1 MTYKKS
7 LFAILLCLCLVLTVA
22 CGNKQANDGG
32 SQESK
37 QAEASSEAKSPAED
51 HKGKALKDGV
61 LDLAT
66 NAAFPPYEYY
76 EGTEIV
82 GIDPEIAAAIA
93 QYLGYDYK
101 IHDMEFANIIASIES
116 GKVDGGIAGMT
127 VNEERLASVNFSD
140 SYATGIQAVIV
151 PKDSDIQK
159 IEDLKGK
166 KIGTQFG
173 TTGDQY
179 AQDDFGKE
187 FVQSF
192 DKAADAVVA
201 MLAGNIDCVLI
212 DNEPAKHFV
221 SQNDQLRLLDTEYV
235 VEDYAIALPK
245 DNPELLAEIN
255 QALEALKADGSL
267 QKIID
272 KYIKVD

>member
-7 LFAILLCLCLVLTVA
+7 LCAILLCLCLVLTVA
-22 CGNKQANDGG
+22 CG
-32 SQESK
+32 SK
-37 QAEASSEAKSPAED
+37 QTGNENSKTTKQMETSADDKSPVGD

-66 NAAFPPYEYY
+66 NATFPPYEFY

-82 GIDPEIAAAIA
+82 GIDPDIAKAIA
-93 QYLGYDYK
+93 DYLGYEFK
-101 IHDMEFANIIASIES
+101 IYDMEFSNIIASIES

-127 VNEERLASVNFSD
+127 VSEERLASVNFSD

-151 PKDSDIQK
+151 PQDSNIQK

-212 DNEPAKHFV
+212 DNEPAKYFV
-221 SQNDQLRLLDTEYV
+221 NQNDKLRLLDTEYL
-235 VEDYAIALPK
+235 VEDYAIAIAK
-245 DNPELLAEIN
+245 DNPELLTEIN
-255 QALEALKADGSL
+255 QALEALKADGTL